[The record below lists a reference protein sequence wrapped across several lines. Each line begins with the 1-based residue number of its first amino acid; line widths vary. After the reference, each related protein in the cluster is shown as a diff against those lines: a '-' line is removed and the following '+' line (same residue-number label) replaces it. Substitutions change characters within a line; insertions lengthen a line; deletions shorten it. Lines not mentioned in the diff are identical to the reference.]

1 MNEGHPLDDFF
12 RDTLANRE
20 FDYQDSYWQGALALL
35 DRDRRRR
42 RFLLWWWWGG
52 MSLMLL
58 GCTAAWL
65 WDAPAPPESLFANEL
80 SWAECMAPEAAPAA
94 LVAVSATESAS
105 PDFAE
110 TSSPKRRASGKRS
123 SEEASANPPAPPVVA
138 SQALYE
144 TLSLPPQRRQPDWEG
159 QVDSVLLRAYRLT
172 APGDRLPRWQ
182 ASGDWRQHRLH
193 LGLVAGTQLA
203 PAWRGGDAGGPSTAP
218 VAGLTVRFVLAPRW
232 NLLAAALYQQR
243 GSLGRA
249 RSFRSIDYGFGSEE
263 EMIQLNTQ
271 TLHFLSLPLSVE
283 FQLAQ
288 RHGVAIGLEPAWLAG
303 IRTEVSRTT
312 LTNGEN
318 PEATTDGTTW
328 RYPQGYE
335 RWDLALQIGY
345 RYSLSQQ
352 LRLGTVASY
361 GLRDLTQN
369 DYFQTSFTDRQ
380 IAWRLWLELDLFHPT
395 SQRSSR

>member
-1 MNEGHPLDDFF
+1 MDDFF

-20 FDYQDSYWQGALALL
+20 FTYQDSYWQGALAML

-65 WDAPAPPESLFANEL
+65 WEAPAPPASLFANEL
-80 SWAECMAPEAAPAA
+80 SWADCIAPEPVATALVTVSAAEITSPAA
-94 LVAVSATESAS
+94 T
-105 PDFAE
+105 E
-110 TSSPKRRASGKRS
+110 TSSPKRRTSGKRS
-123 SEEASANPPAPPVVA
+123 REVASSNPPASPVVA

-144 TLSLPPQRRQPDWEG
+144 TLSLPPQRRQADWEARI
-159 QVDSVLLRAYRLT
+159 DSVLLRSYRLSP
-172 APGDRLPRWQ
+172 PGQRFPRWQ
-182 ASGDWRQHRLH
+182 ATGDWRQHRFH
-193 LGLVAGTQLA
+193 AGLVAGAQLA
-203 PAWRGGDAGGPSTAP
+203 PAWRGDQVNGPSSSP
-218 VAGLTVRFVLAPRW
+218 VIGLAARYVLAPRW

-243 GSLGRA
+243 GSLGRQ

-263 EMIQLNTQ
+263 EIIQLNTQ
-271 TLHFLSLPLSVE
+271 TLHFLSLPVSIE

-288 RHGVAIGLEPAWLAG
+288 RHGLAIGLEPAWLAG
-303 IRTEVSRTT
+303 IRTGVSRTT
-312 LTNGEN
+312 LSNGVN
-318 PEATTDGTTW
+318 PLTETEGNTW

-345 RYSLSQQ
+345 RYSLGQQ

-380 IAWRLWLELDLFHPT
+380 IAWRLWLEFDLFHPT